1 MKIRSIIKLTKDW
14 HSMTWEVIEL
24 RKVPIEKVR
33 LLLLETYTTLHALRE
48 KRYIPKSVC
57 ALLCET
63 NDFAWWVND
72 LENSPIHGL
81 YPIFSTAIDEIRK
94 EFLTGTSDDKAIA
107 KFLNG
112 ELE

>member
-1 MKIRSIIKLTKDW
+1 MKIRPIVKLTKDW
-14 HSMTWEVIEL
+14 RSITWEVIEL

-48 KRYIPKSVC
+48 KKYIPKSVC
-57 ALLCET
+57 ALLCEM

-81 YPIFSTAIDEIRK
+81 YPIFSTVIDEMRK
-94 EFLTGTSDDKAIA
+94 EFLTGASDDKAIA

-112 ELE
+112 EL

>member
-1 MKIRSIIKLTKDW
+1 MKIRSIVKLTKDW
-14 HSMTWEVIEL
+14 RSMTWEVIEL

-33 LLLLETYTTLHALRE
+33 LLLLETYTTLHALR
-48 KRYIPKSVC
+48 KKKYIPKSVC
-57 ALLCET
+57 ALLCEM

-81 YPIFSTAIDEIRK
+81 YPIFSTVIDEMRK
-94 EFLTGTSDDKAIA
+94 EFLTGASDTKSIA

-112 ELE
+112 EL